1 MTGNSD
7 LALVTGA
14 GRGIGRAIALRL
26 ALPTSSGVAGI
37 PVVLVARSSEG
48 ISELR
53 NEIVE
58 RGGKAYATP
67 CDVSIASEVN
77 ALAKDVL
84 DDLGPVTILVNNA
97 GVAPSSKFEE
107 TTDEMWRDAF
117 AVNAD
122 GAFYVTRAFLPAML
136 AQSTEYRV
144 LSTEYGEANNA
155 QMAEDSVLSTRYS
168 VLGTHVISIASTAAL
183 EGFKYTAAYSAS
195 KHALLGL
202 MRALAAEYK
211 ASNVTFSTICPGFT
225 RTQILH
231 EAVQAS
237 IARGR
242 SSEKAE
248 AMFAMMNRE
257 GRLIEPEEIA
267 ETVYQI
273 VSNET
278 IESGLAYH
286 SDGTLIGT

>member
-1 MTGNSD
+1 MNSNSE

-26 ALPTSSGVAGI
+26 ALPTSGGGASSAMRAGI

-58 RGGKAYATP
+58 LGGKAFATP
-67 CDVSIASEVN
+67 CDVSIASEVE

-84 DDLGPVTILVNNA
+84 EDLGPVTILVNNA
-97 GVAPSSKFEE
+97 GVAPSSKFKE
-107 TTDEMWRDAF
+107 TTDEMWRDTF
-117 AVNAD
+117 AVNVD
-122 GAFYVTRAFLPAML
+122 GAFYMTRAFLPAML
-136 AQSTEYRV
+136 QQ
-144 LSTEYGEANNA
+144 G
-155 QMAEDSVLSTRYS
+155 
-168 VLGTHVISIASTAAL
+168 GHVISIASTAAL
-183 EGFKYTAAYSAS
+183 EGFKYTAGYTAS

-211 ASNVTFSTICPGFT
+211 LSNVTFSTICPGFT

-237 IARGR
+237 MGRGR
-242 SSEKAE
+242 SHEKAE

-257 GRLIEPEEIA
+257 GRIIEPEEIA

-273 VSNET
+273 IMKGN
-278 IESGLAYH
+278 IESGLAYD
-286 SDGTLIGT
+286 SLGSTI